1 MSVNI
6 ISAPPKAIPSAGP
19 ENTSA
24 SASDSSAST
33 PDFAS
38 LLLGQLTPV
47 ETEQKTNLSLTDL
60 AAAPDSISTILPTET
75 ASADAAAMLAAL
87 GLLAQNSGTA
97 SKPGQALDA
106 SPNTSIQIEKTTSD
120 ALASL
125 QNMTGSSGQALKAE
139 ALGVPG
145 GNKTPSPLVDE
156 ATEGPAKF
164 AAALGNAQEFA
175 AQTGKN
181 ISAESASDNIAAPSL
196 SVQSSANSQAN
207 ALANAISSPVV
218 HLASDKPLNVPTP
231 VRDQNWSSDFG
242 QKIVWLATSDK
253 QSAQITLNPPQMG
266 PIEIALNVDK
276 GNATASFTSA
286 NAEVREA
293 IETAMP
299 RLREMFASAGIE
311 LGQTNVS
318 AESFKQQAE
327 NSGAEQRANRG
338 RTDPTILGTELAA
351 TTNTG
356 ALATQRGVGL
366 VDLFA

>member
-1 MSVNI
+1 MSVTI

-19 ENTSA
+19 ENA
-24 SASDSSAST
+24 SAGDSSGNA

-38 LLLGQLTPV
+38 LLLGKLVPV
-47 ETEQKTNLSLTDL
+47 ETELKGRLPQTDFL
-60 AAAPDSISTILPTET
+60 AVPDSISSVLPTE
-75 ASADAAAMLAAL
+75 ASPADPAAMLAAL
-87 GLLAQNSGTA
+87 GLLAQNPGTI
-97 SKPGQALDA
+97 SKPSQALNA
-106 SPNTSIQIEKTTSD
+106 SPDTSIQTGKSAPDTS
-120 ALASL
+120 ALL
-125 QNMTGSSGQALKAE
+125 QNMTGISSDQAFKSE
-139 ALGVPG
+139 ALGIPG
-145 GNKTPSPLVDE
+145 GKQPPSALIDE
-156 ATEGPAKF
+156 TAEGPAKF

-175 AQTGKN
+175 AQTGKKF
-181 ISAESASDNIAAPSL
+181 SAEVAADSIAAPSL
-196 SVQSSANSQAN
+196 SAPGSANTQAN
-207 ALANAISSPVV
+207 TLVNSFPSTAT
-218 HLASDKPLNVPTP
+218 HLTSDKMLNVPTP

-242 QKIVWLATSDK
+242 QKIVWLAASDK

-327 NSGAEQRANRG
+327 NSGTEQRANRG
-338 RTDPTILGTELAA
+338 RTDTTILGSELAA

-356 ALATQRGVGL
+356 SLSTQRGVGL

>member
-19 ENTSA
+19 ENT

-47 ETEQKTNLSLTDL
+47 ETEPKTNLSLTDL

>member
-1 MSVNI
+1 MSVTI
-6 ISAPPKAIPSAGP
+6 ISAAPKAIPSASP
-19 ENTSA
+19 ENTNA
-24 SASDSSAST
+24 SESSADT

-38 LLLGQLTPV
+38 LLLGQLAPV
-47 ETEQKTNLSLTDL
+47 EVATKTSLSQTDL

-75 ASADAAAMLAAL
+75 APADAAAMLAAL
-87 GLLAQNSGTA
+87 GLLAQSSGAA
-97 SKPGQALDA
+97 SKPGQALDT
-106 SPNTSIQIEKTTSD
+106 SPGTSIQTEKPTQD

-125 QNMTGSSGQALKAE
+125 QNMTGSSGQALKSE
-139 ALGVPG
+139 ALAPPG
-145 GNKTPSPLVDE
+145 GNQTPSPVIDE
-156 ATEGPAKF
+156 TAEGPAKF

-175 AQTGKN
+175 TQTGKN
-181 ISAESASDNIAAPSL
+181 FSAESAADSIAAPSL
-196 SVQSSANSQAN
+196 SVQSSANTQAN
-207 ALANAISSPVV
+207 TLVNAFPSTAV
-218 HLASDKPLNVPTP
+218 HLTSDKPLNVPTP
-231 VRDQNWSSDFG
+231 VRDQSWSSDFG